1 MTNVSTPPLSAYV
14 QLNNGENT
22 LVNKPFAKM
31 PGPNVS
37 GVNSTHQF
45 KVGEMH
51 DISSERGVP
60 HQ

>member
-1 MTNVSTPPLSAYV
+1 MTNVSTPPFSTYV

-22 LVNKPFAKM
+22 MGNKPSTKM
-31 PGPNVS
+31 PGQNVS

-51 DISSERGVP
+51 DKSKE
-60 HQ
+60 

>member
-1 MTNVSTPPLSAYV
+1 MTNVSTPPFSAYV

-22 LVNKPFAKM
+22 IGNKPSTKM
-31 PGPNVS
+31 PGQNVS

-51 DISSERGVP
+51 DKSKEWGIP
-60 HQ
+60 H

>member
-14 QLNNGENT
+14 QLNNGKNT
-22 LVNKPFAKM
+22 LGNKSSTKM
-31 PGPNVS
+31 PGQNVS

-51 DISSERGVP
+51 GISNERGVP
-60 HQ
+60 H